1 MSAPRPVLPEP
12 DVPGDGLSGA
22 ARPLRLVGIDTGGTF
37 TDLVFYDANEMRIEV
52 SKIPTIRGR
61 EDAVFLRAVGGLDVS
76 AIGRIT
82 HGTTVGTNAILE
94 GAGARTAVLT
104 TRGFRDVL
112 EIGRT
117 QRLVPH
123 SLFDAKFVRPRPI
136 VPREMRFEVAERTLA
151 DGRVEACVEEADVAR
166 QAARLR
172 RLGAEAVAVCYLN
185 AYANGENERRTAA
198 HLRKMAPDLYLS
210 LSHEV
215 VPEYR
220 EFERFS
226 TTALN
231 AYLGPRLRNYI
242 GSLEA
247 ALRERGCR
255 APLFI
260 MASGGGML
268 DAGDAARF
276 PVQTILSGPAGGVV
290 GGVSIAHAL
299 GLEHLITYDMGG
311 TSTDVCLVRD
321 RQPLISRDNTIGAHP
336 LRTPQLHI
344 NTVGAGGGS
353 VAWCDADGAL
363 HIGPQSAGARPGPA
377 CYGFGG
383 EAPTVTDAN
392 VVLSRIGPRSLLSGG
407 LRLHPERAERALCG
421 LAGRLGVADAAEM
434 ARGVVE
440 VAVAKMV
447 SSIRE
452 ISIER
457 GFDPREHALLA
468 YGGAG
473 PLHAA
478 LIAEELE
485 VARVVVPRFPGNF
498 SALGLLMADVVQE
511 DVETHFVAME
521 DAEESALE
529 GVFQNL
535 AAPCSDRLRAAGLR
549 EVRGLR
555 YADVRYAGQAF
566 ELTIP
571 VPEAGGWLDALAREF
586 HARYEARYGHS
597 HPGSPL
603 EIVSLRVRVLGVVKK
618 WSWTEAAAPTGGL
631 DDALVERRTIVFAER
646 VPDCPVYRRDALP
659 VDAEVQGPAV
669 IEEYGANTLAPPGW
683 TARRDA
689 QGHLRLRAQG

>member
-1 MSAPRPVLPEP
+1 
-12 DVPGDGLSGA
+12 
-22 ARPLRLVGIDTGGTF
+22 
-37 TDLVFYDANEMRIEV
+37 MRMEV
-52 SKIPTIRGR
+52 SKIPTIRGK
-61 EDAVFLRAVGGLDVS
+61 EDEVFLRAVEGLDVS
-76 AIGRIT
+76 SIGRIT

-151 DGRVEACVEEADVAR
+151 DGRVEAGAEEADVGR

-172 RLGAEAVAVCYLN
+172 RLGVESVAICYLN

-198 HLRKMAPDLYLS
+198 HLRKVAPDVYLS

-231 AYLGPRLRNYI
+231 AYLGPCVRSYLGR
-242 GSLEA
+242 LEA

-255 APLFI
+255 ASIFI

-268 DAGDAARF
+268 DASDAARF

-299 GLEHLITYDMGG
+299 RLEHLITYDMGG

-321 RQPLISRDNTIGAHP
+321 RQPVISRDNAIGAHP
-336 LRTPQLHI
+336 LKTSQLHI

-353 VAWCDADGAL
+353 IAWCDEDGAL
-363 HIGPQSAGARPGPA
+363 HIGPQSAGSRPGPA

-383 EAPTVTDAN
+383 EEPTVTDAN
-392 VVLSRIGPRSLLSGG
+392 VVLSRIGPRSLLAGG
-407 LRLHPERAERALCG
+407 LRLHPGRAERALRA
-421 LAGRLGVADAAEM
+421 LAGRLGVDDAAEM
-434 ARGVVE
+434 ARGVIE
-440 VAVAKMV
+440 VAVTKMV

-478 LIAEELE
+478 LIAGELAI
-485 VARVVVPRFPGNF
+485 ARVVVPRFPGNF
-498 SALGLLMADVVQE
+498 SAVGLLMADVVQE
-511 DVETHFVAME
+511 DVETHFVALE
-521 DAEESALE
+521 DADESALE
-529 GVFQNL
+529 RVFEKL
-535 AAPCSDRLRAAGLR
+535 KAPCAGRLRAAGLR

-571 VPEAGGWLDALAREF
+571 VPEAGGWLDALAGEF
-586 HARYEARYGHS
+586 HARYEGRYGHS
-597 HPGSPL
+597 HPESPL

-618 WSWTEAAAPTGGL
+618 WNWMESAEPTGGL
-631 DDALVERRTIVFAER
+631 DDALVERRTIVFGES

-659 VDAEVQGPAV
+659 VGAQVRGPTIV
-669 IEEYGANTLAPPGW
+669 EEYGSNTLVPPGW
-683 TARRDA
+683 AARRDA
-689 QGHLRLRAQG
+689 QGHLHLRAPG